1 MPKLLPRHYAKILY
15 SLTKDSKDVNAAT
28 KEFLEFVTSKHA
40 TKKLPAIMKEFTEYA
55 ARQEGIVM
63 ASVTTARELPEKI
76 VKEAVEKI
84 LGSKAQITVTTN
96 AELLGGL
103 KIKTSSHE
111 YDASLKGQLQQLE
124 KSLAQ

>member
-28 KEFLEFVTSKHA
+28 KEFLQFVQNKHA
-40 TKKLPAIMKEFTEYA
+40 TKKLPAIMKEFEEYG
-55 ARQEGIVM
+55 ARQEGIVT
-63 ASVTTARELPEKI
+63 ASVTTARELPEKL
-76 VKEAVEKI
+76 VQETVEKI
-84 LGSKAQITVTTN
+84 LGNKARLKMSTN
-96 AELLGGL
+96 PELLGGL

>member
-15 SLTKDSKDVNAAT
+15 NLTKEAKDVNAAT
-28 KEFLEFVTSKHA
+28 KEFLQFIQDKHA
-40 TKKLPAIMKEFTEYA
+40 TKKLPAIIKEFEEYG
-55 ARQEGIVM
+55 ARQEGIVT
-63 ASVTTARELPEKI
+63 ASVTVARQLPEKL
-76 VKEAVEKI
+76 VQETVEKI
-84 LGSKAQITVTTN
+84 LGSKARLKISTD

-103 KIKTSSHE
+103 KVKTSSHE

>member
-40 TKKLPAIMKEFTEYA
+40 TKKMPAIMKEFKEYA

-63 ASVTTARELPEKI
+63 ATVTTTRELPEKI
-76 VKEAVEKI
+76 VQEAVEKI
-84 LGSKAQITVTTN
+84 LGSKAQITMSTDP
-96 AELLGGL
+96 ELLGGL
-103 KIKTSSHE
+103 KVKTSSHE

-124 KSLAQ
+124 KTLAQ

>member
-15 SLTKDSKDVNAAT
+15 NLTKEAKDVNAAT
-28 KEFLEFVTSKHA
+28 KEFLQFIQDKHA
-40 TKKLPAIMKEFTEYA
+40 TKKLPSIMKEFTEYA

-63 ASVTTARELPEKI
+63 ATVTTARELPEKI
-76 VKEAVEKI
+76 VQEAVEKI
-84 LGSKAQITVTTN
+84 LGSKAQIAVSTD

-103 KIKTSSHE
+103 KVRTSSHE

-124 KSLAQ
+124 KSLAK

>member
-28 KEFLEFVTSKHA
+28 KEFLEFVTNKHA

-63 ASVTTARELPEKI
+63 ASVTTARELPEKV